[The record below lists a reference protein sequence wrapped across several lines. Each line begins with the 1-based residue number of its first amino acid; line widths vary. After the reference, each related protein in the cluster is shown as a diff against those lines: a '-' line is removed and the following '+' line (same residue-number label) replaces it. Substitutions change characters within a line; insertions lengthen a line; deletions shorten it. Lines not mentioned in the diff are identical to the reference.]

1 MRKLKTSLKPT
12 VKTTN
17 VLDVKMENLLSKNP
31 VVTVLYTRNDNRYL
45 VCKSASTFKL
55 GFPVIKPII
64 VNFAVQTGKSTSKD
78 IANQVIDTMRKEF
91 GLDPEILNYYEGTK
105 RPYIYQNEYLKG
117 NDIAFDTRDAG
128 QYVGKPEI
136 VKNPSGEYTD
146 ERWLTLNEINDLMN
160 QGLFDE
166 NSSYYA
172 TRCSEAKRKR
182 AVLDPRLS
190 LHVYADKDGV
200 HFNNNSKDQMPLKT
214 LNGNGLQKLEETED
228 YCIYICKDAIMTTVE
243 KYAPGAYQK
252 FQETQ
257 ALINSNE
264 GLLKEYSI
272 DWVNK
277 DDADLFIQIN
287 NDEVA
292 KIESQPIMLPIE
304 GEEPTQP
311 IVLEP
316 KTVPTTYDCCFTVRK
331 DDNYSLYIND
341 GYENLASQ
349 GYKTNG
355 VRITH
360 IEKYSKVLLTNT
372 AKLDTLYYYPV
383 ISPNFVV
390 NTKYYCD
397 FKVIDR
403 ESNFRCAVSY
413 NGSTFLDRADNSHG
427 VLEFNTSESD
437 NLSGAYGFGFYMQ
450 PQLEIGSEYTIRIQ
464 ITKTNTPKPFV
475 KTIQPNCKLAF
486 NTPATSET
494 HSFIMKNCSLSKVYI
509 SSGGNLATKRYP
521 IIQGIAGA
529 GNFGDYFEFSYQTNS
544 PAYENKI
551 DFLLSK
557 NYIKDSLNSTGQIG
571 VNGQSKGRLNL
582 TYQLGGYTS
591 NSGVGYLSQLLLYKG
606 NLTEAELKAELAKLD
621 DQGFSYKKT
630 ENTYSISTRMWIDQY
645 GLKKYDNPRDPF
657 PFKTINNSG
666 IKIMEETEDYQIWID
681 KDAVMTTVA
690 KYAPG
695 SYQTFL
701 ERKADIDGSAE
712 LLSLHEIEWT
722 AQDDAKL
729 FEDINNDALVKL
741 EQSAMM
747 LPVDEENEVQP
758 IILEQKTVPTT
769 YECCFRVDKKEKNFY
784 IGEGYENDPRAL
796 SVSSGFF
803 LERSRLSLV
812 PGTLNTYKIDYYEPE
827 GYINGYGYGF
837 ASDSKNGHLYTEVRL
852 IGTSVPGKKI
862 AGWYKFRDDS
872 DSWLTQNNIHNDI
885 DNGIYSL
892 DFNRFG
898 SPGSDYFRPFQL
910 RNKKDGDTTAWS
922 ATIDIYV
929 VPYRKPIVKSVM
941 PSGKLAFVTNAT
953 SSTHSFVF
961 KNINFTKDGYGGSY
975 RVYNNDS
982 NWSAKGEAIAI
993 NKTLFVENSNC
1004 LISNSYLTKDFEY
1017 VSKGDN
1023 SRDYLNIVGGAYSQ
1037 AVYKT
1042 FTQLIIYKGNL
1053 TEAELKVEN
1062 EKYN

>member
-12 VKTTN
+12 VKTTD

-105 RPYIYQNEYLKG
+105 RPYVYQNEYLKG

-146 ERWLTLNEINDLMN
+146 ERWLTLSEINDLMN

-214 LNGNGLQKLEETED
+214 LNGNGLQKFEETED

-272 DWVNK
+272 EWVNK

-292 KIESQPIMLPIE
+292 KIESKPIMLPVE

-316 KTVPTTYDCCFTVRK
+316 KTVPTTYECCFTVRK

-403 ESNFRCAVSY
+403 ESNFRYAVSY

-450 PQLEIGSEYTIRIQ
+450 PRLEIGSEYTIRIQ

-486 NTPATSET
+486 ETPATSET
-494 HSFIMKNCSLSKVYI
+494 HSFIMKGRKGYI
-509 SSGGNLATKRYP
+509 TDNLVALRYL
-521 IIQGIAGA
+521 
-529 GNFGDYFEFSYQTNS
+529 YQTDFLTSSSSEFCGISGNNYS
-544 PAYENKI
+544 QYSGKSFDWVVSKMYSSVLSDGAYSSLIPINNKGLTVGAFNIRPPQPDRAYESFK
-551 DFLLSK
+551 
-557 NYIKDSLNSTGQIG
+557 
-571 VNGQSKGRLNL
+571 
-582 TYQLGGYTS
+582 
-591 NSGVGYLSQLLLYKG
+591 QLLIYKG

-630 ENTYSISTRMWIDQY
+630 ENTWSISTRLWVDQY

-681 KDAVMTTVA
+681 KDAVMTTVE
-690 KYAPG
+690 KYVTG

-701 ERKADIDGSAE
+701 ERKADIDGSVE

-729 FEDINNDALVKL
+729 FKDINNEALVKL
-741 EQSAMM
+741 EQSSTM
-747 LPVDEENEVQP
+747 LLVDGENEVQP
-758 IILEQKTVPTT
+758 IILEPKTVPTT

-784 IGEGYENDPRAL
+784 IGEGYENLFTKPSFENSIMMIEGAVKTYD
-796 SVSSGFF
+796 
-803 LERSRLSLV
+803 EN
-812 PGTLNTYKIDYYEPE
+812 LNIAKIYVDNGKITNKGILTVADY
-827 GYINGYGYGF
+827 
-837 ASDSKNGHLYTEVRL
+837 ASDGIKFNFNSSINRL
-852 IGTSVPGKKI
+852 VTSGVNSTTLS
-862 AGWYKFRDDS
+862 FRS
-872 DSWLTQNNIHNDI
+872 DSSRAKLEDMRYFSMTTGMD
-885 DNGIYSL
+885 DYSAVTPKRVLIYPADGYDTDVIVSL
-892 DFNRFG
+892 DIEFKNPIITKTDT
-898 SPGSDYFRPFQL
+898 SKPF
-910 RNKKDGDTTAWS
+910 
-922 ATIDIYV
+922 
-929 VPYRKPIVKSVM
+929 VKSVM
-941 PSGKLAFVTNAT
+941 PSGKLAFVTPAT
-953 SSTHSFVF
+953 SDTHSFMMKSIVLETQKPYCHF
-961 KNINFTKDGYGGSY
+961 YFAQDLWNASTYEFIKTKTVPTSGIKTDVYFSKNY
-975 RVYNNDS
+975 RTLVDITNPGKTTGILYIHPKNARYTEIPDS
-982 NWSAKGEAIAI
+982 
-993 NKTLFVENSNC
+993 
-1004 LISNSYLTKDFEY
+1004 
-1017 VSKGDN
+1017 
-1023 SRDYLNIVGGAYSQ
+1023 
-1037 AVYKT
+1037 
-1042 FTQLIIYKGNL
+1042 FTQLVIYKGNL
-1053 TEAELKVEN
+1053 TEAELKAEN